1 MLEEWTHLP
10 RIVKLG
16 IAVALLGG
24 SSFAA
29 WQGRVWPWGFGIGG
43 LLFIMSFMQPLG
55 PPRKKYT
62 PPSTAARPS
71 DPEVRSFGATTFEG
85 SANPN
90 RQLFGTAA
98 PPHEESR
105 SRRRARPNPVLYIAA
120 ATGVLIVAI
129 AVVLGWVR

>member
-16 IAVALLGG
+16 IALALLGG
-24 SSFAA
+24 SSYAA

-55 PPRKKYT
+55 PPRKKY
-62 PPSTAARPS
+62 PAAEPAARQS
-71 DPEVRSFGATTFEG
+71 DQDARSHGAATLEG
-85 SANPN
+85 STNPD
-90 RQLFGTAA
+90 RQLSGRAA
-98 PPHEESR
+98 PYHAESR
-105 SRRRARPNPVLYIAA
+105 SRRRARPNPLLYVAA

-129 AVVLGWVR
+129 AVVLGRLR